1 VTVWVVAAGALV
13 VLLGVASV
21 AVARGSAL
29 DRVVG
34 LQLVGVIA
42 PLVLIVLAVATGLP
56 VLLEVG
62 LALVLLSFAGGLAY
76 ARFLE
81 RWL

>member
-1 VTVWVVAAGALV
+1 VTSWVLTAGALV

-21 AVARGSAL
+21 AVARGGTL
-29 DRVVG
+29 DRLVG

-42 PLVLIVLAVATGLP
+42 PLLLIVVAVATSQP
-56 VLLEVG
+56 ILLEVG
-62 LALVLLSFAGGLAY
+62 LALVLLSFAGGLAF

>member
-13 VLLGVASV
+13 VLLGGAGV
-21 AVARGSAL
+21 AVARGGLL
-29 DRVVG
+29 DRLVG
-34 LQLVGVIA
+34 LQLVGVVT
-42 PLVLIVLAVATGLP
+42 PLVLVVLAVALGLP
-56 VLLEVG
+56 ILLEVA
-62 LALVLLSFAGGLAY
+62 LAVVVLSFVGGLAY

>member
-1 VTVWVVAAGALV
+1 VTIWVLTAGAMV
-13 VLLGVASV
+13 GLLGVASV
-21 AVARGSAL
+21 ATVRRSTL
-29 DRVVG
+29 DRLVG

-42 PLVLIVLAVATGLP
+42 PLALIAVAIATAQP
-56 VLLEVG
+56 ILLEVG
-62 LALVLLSFAGGLAY
+62 LALVLLSFASGLAF

>member
-1 VTVWVVAAGALV
+1 MTAWVVTAGAMV
-13 VLLGVASV
+13 ALLGVASIATV
-21 AVARGSAL
+21 RRSTL
-29 DRVVG
+29 DRLVG

-42 PLVLIVLAVATGLP
+42 PLVLIVVAIGSAQP
-56 VLLEVG
+56 ILLEVG
-62 LALVLLSFAGGLAY
+62 LALVLLTFAGGLAF

>member
-1 VTVWVVAAGALV
+1 VTAWVVAAGSLT
-13 VLLGVASV
+13 VLLGVAGV
-21 AVARGSAL
+21 AVLRGGAL
-29 DRVVG
+29 DRLVG

-42 PLVLIVLAVATGLP
+42 PLVLVAVAMVTGYG